1 MGGGEKGNTLYLL
14 LWPNGASQHE
24 GKTLQFPIPK
34 SNRRS
39 LKPSLS
45 SAVSQITFANS
56 ISSKH
61 TFHTKTVAKHNPG
74 LHFHSNNLNPGD
86 SYRRSPGAD
95 FFFSS
100 LFYVHQRLS
109 ACARVFL
116 FFSFSLLFFFPST
129 CVHMS
134 IDAPNSSIPPRRL
147 CAPLCTDYIS
157 SLSRSQV
164 GHSDRSAVNKACPLE
179 GECVFLCARG
189 GEQWLSVFFGWI
201 CSYPMARSPPPRAG
215 GNINP

>member
-1 MGGGEKGNTLYLL
+1 MARERDTHAQKRLMSFLLHLPSPVLLRSHFPLRVYSCCMKNKGDKTGQGMRGGGGGEKKGNTLYLL
-14 LWPNGASQHE
+14 LRPNGASQHE

-86 SYRRSPGAD
+86 SYQRSPGAD
-95 FFFSS
+95 FFPF
-100 LFYVHQRLS
+100 LCPS
-109 ACARVFL
+109 AFISVCMCVSFL
-116 FFSFSLLFFFPST
+116 SFSLLFFFPST
-129 CVHMS
+129 CAYVNRRPKLNYSTTEIVRAAVH
-134 IDAPNSSIPPRRL
+134 
-147 CAPLCTDYIS
+147 
-157 SLSRSQV
+157 
-164 GHSDRSAVNKACPLE
+164 
-179 GECVFLCARG
+179 
-189 GEQWLSVFFGWI
+189 
-201 CSYPMARSPPPRAG
+201 
-215 GNINP
+215 

>member
-1 MGGGEKGNTLYLL
+1 MSFLLHLPSPVLLRSHFPLRVYSCWMKNKGDKTGQGMRRGGGGGHRRREKKGNTLYLL
-14 LWPNGASQHE
+14 LRPNGASQHE

-95 FFFSS
+95 FFFPFLCPSAFIRVRTCVS
-100 LFYVHQRLS
+100 FLS
-109 ACARVFL
+109 FFPHPLL
-116 FFSFSLLFFFPST
+116 FFSFYMPAYVNRRPKLNYST
-129 CVHMS
+129 TEIVH
-134 IDAPNSSIPPRRL
+134 A
-147 CAPLCTDYIS
+147 
-157 SLSRSQV
+157 
-164 GHSDRSAVNKACPLE
+164 AVH
-179 GECVFLCARG
+179 
-189 GEQWLSVFFGWI
+189 
-201 CSYPMARSPPPRAG
+201 
-215 GNINP
+215 

>member
-1 MGGGEKGNTLYLL
+1 MSTAVGWRIKETKQGRGREEEEEAGRKKGNTLYLL

-86 SYRRSPGAD
+86 SYRRSAGAD
-95 FFFSS
+95 FFF
-100 LFYVHQRLS
+100 
-109 ACARVFL
+109 
-116 FFSFSLLFFFPST
+116 FFSFF
-129 CVHMS
+129 MS
-134 IDAPNSSIPPRRL
+134 ISVYQRVHVCFFSFFLSPSSSFFL
-147 CAPLCTDYIS
+147 L
-157 SLSRSQV
+157 
-164 GHSDRSAVNKACPLE
+164 HAC
-179 GECVFLCARG
+179 
-189 GEQWLSVFFGWI
+189 I
-201 CSYPMARSPPPRAG
+201 CQ
-215 GNINP
+215 

>member
-1 MGGGEKGNTLYLL
+1 M
-14 LWPNGASQHE
+14 
-24 GKTLQFPIPK
+24 
-34 SNRRS
+34 
-39 LKPSLS
+39 
-45 SAVSQITFANS
+45 
-56 ISSKH
+56 
-61 TFHTKTVAKHNPG
+61 VAKHNPG

-95 FFFSS
+95 FFFSL

-134 IDAPNSSIPPRRL
+134 IDAPNSIIPPRRL
-147 CAPLCTDYIS
+147 CAPLCTDCIS

-189 GEQWLSVFFGWI
+189 GGNNGCPYSLVEFAPIPWPV
-201 CSYPMARSPPPRAG
+201 SPPPPSRREHKSIVPIAQLF
-215 GNINP
+215 PVKWPSKV